1 LADKTW
7 ALIIHG
13 GAGIRLTDPNRTDV
27 LQTLEQI
34 VEDSCPLLEGGGS
47 AVDATERAVYLME
60 ESGLFNAGRGA
71 CLTSDGRVELDAG
84 ICKDL
89 DLSTGS
95 VAGMTEYAH
104 PITVARF
111 IMEETNMVEMHG
123 DRALKLMELYREV
136 RRENL
141 VTPPKLQRWA
151 KMLAELGAG
160 GGYLEKH
167 HQKELRVL
175 MEHPEYRRT
184 PKIGTVGAVAVDSR
198 GGTSAA
204 SSTGGYWLKMPGRI
218 GDTPAYGAGFY
229 ADRNGAATATGV
241 GEYAVRLLISR
252 SVAGRMKTGTAQH
265 SVMAAFRE
273 FEGRFGK
280 DNLGIIAVDR
290 RGGVGVYHN
299 TEGMGH
305 AFKTGR
311 DRKTTVRISVRQGGT

>member
-1 LADKTW
+1 LWRTAAPCWKEADRPSTRQRGRSTSW
-7 ALIIHG
+7 RSPDSSTR
-13 GAGIRLTDPNRTDV
+13 AG
-27 LQTLEQI
+27 
-34 VEDSCPLLEGGGS
+34 
-47 AVDATERAVYLME
+47 
-60 ESGLFNAGRGA
+60 GA

-204 SSTGGYWLKMPGRI
+204 SATGGYWLKMPGRI

>member
-1 LADKTW
+1 
-7 ALIIHG
+7 
-13 GAGIRLTDPNRTDV
+13 
-27 LQTLEQI
+27 
-34 VEDSCPLLEGGGS
+34 
-47 AVDATERAVYLME
+47 M
-60 ESGLFNAGRGA
+60 
-71 CLTSDGRVELDAG
+71 ELDAG

-241 GEYAVRLLISR
+241 GEYAVRLL
-252 SVAGRMKTGTAQH
+252 GR
-265 SVMAAFRE
+265 
-273 FEGRFGK
+273 
-280 DNLGIIAVDR
+280 
-290 RGGVGVYHN
+290 
-299 TEGMGH
+299 
-305 AFKTGR
+305 
-311 DRKTTVRISVRQGGT
+311 